1 MLTEQR
7 IREEIKRLEG
17 LQSKY
22 HLQLMAAAKTSS
34 TITIMGI
41 CDSMNIAEAWIDA
54 FEFVLE
60 EREKGLGPT
69 VFV

>member
-1 MLTEQR
+1 MLTEQQ
-7 IREEIKRLEG
+7 IREEIKRTEN
-17 LQSKY
+17 LQGKY

-54 FEFVLE
+54 LEFVLG